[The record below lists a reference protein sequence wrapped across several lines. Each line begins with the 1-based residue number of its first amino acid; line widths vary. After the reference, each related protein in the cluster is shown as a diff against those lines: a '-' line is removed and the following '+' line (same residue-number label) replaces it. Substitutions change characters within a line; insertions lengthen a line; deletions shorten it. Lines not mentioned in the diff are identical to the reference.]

1 MYVDLFVEVSI
12 CLGMAITR
20 IALKFMTHFLGLP
33 RLLLPGMLQERERQ
47 TDRQT
52 DSYLY
57 FFKNINKS
65 LHTPRIASANL
76 GRY

>member
-12 CLGMAITR
+12 CLGMAIIR

-52 DSYLY
+52 DKQLSL
-57 FFKNINKS
+57 FFLK
-65 LHTPRIASANL
+65 T
-76 GRY
+76 